1 MLTELKVFNFFH
13 VLCLVIRRLKLC
25 CGLGAGGDGHADLLG
40 VQVVVDEPVNDG
52 GQLGLHQRVAG
63 GLEVGQDG
71 AEGRAQLGWV
81 EEGDGEHLLHE
92 LHDLLLG
99 GVAGEELVD
108 VRHHVDADGARQGVV
123 GLQWGFVKLARTP
136 RN

>member
-63 GLEVGQDG
+63 GLEVGQDC

-81 EEGDGEHLLHE
+81 EMGSTCSTNSTICCSVVSLVRNSSMSVTTSMQMAHVRALLDCSGDS
-92 LHDLLLG
+92 
-99 GVAGEELVD
+99 
-108 VRHHVDADGARQGVV
+108 
-123 GLQWGFVKLARTP
+123 
-136 RN
+136 